1 MCRLFCKWDNVWG
14 RFVSWRNT
22 PKSTHSP
29 KSLPTPGVGRSVITS
44 CLLLWRSSTGKTL
57 RINVITVVWP
67 LWASC
72 FLSYDGDLY
81 WKPFLHVT
89 DYSFTQP
96 DTVLL
101 LWEFWDVK
109 KKWMWQIW
117 FTEAVW
123 RRRCLDSSVAK
134 DVRYNKCKAVPADVV
149 VWWKTGLREAST
161 NQPPSVKVQG
171 LWEYFKTPVRVP
183 TGEQAARNGAG
194 STIDTA
200 RLAWH
205 PVFTVYRLN
214 DWLTAIK
221 ASAQKYCLSCS
232 SC

>member
-1 MCRLFCKWDNVWG
+1 MTFFNRKNIAHKRHYGRLAIMSELF
-14 RFVSWRNT
+14 
-22 PKSTHSP
+22 P
-29 KSLPTPGVGRSVITS
+29 
-44 CLLLWRSSTGKTL
+44 LLWRWSLLETL
-57 RINVITVVWP
+57 
-67 LWASC
+67 
-72 FLSYDGDLY
+72 
-81 WKPFLHVT
+81 
-89 DYSFTQP
+89 FTRNWLLIY
-96 DTVLL
+96 TTRHCSATMGVLRC
-101 LWEFWDVK
+101 K

-134 DVRYNKCKAVPADVV
+134 DVRYNKCKAVSADVV

-205 PVFTVYRLN
+205 PVFTVYRLD